1 MIRKTLF
8 AIALAGGSTLAIS
21 SPAFAWGS
29 WGGHTHYC
37 NCGDSTGS
45 SLCGTTSSGGTTTT
59 SGGTTTTS
67 GGTTTTSG
75 GTTTTSGGTTTTSS
89 GGTAVPEPGML
100 GIMGMGLLG
109 LGYARRRKARR

>member
-8 AIALAGGSTLAIS
+8 ALTLATGSTLAIS
-21 SPAFAWGS
+21 TPAMATWG
-29 WGGHTHYC
+29 WPTHTHYC

-45 SLCGTTSSGGTTTT
+45 SLCGTTSSGGTT
-59 SGGTTTTS
+59 STS